1 MASPLALA
9 LMQGQ
14 SASGVPPANIAQ
26 VAPTNMVQA
35 TSDFNNAMEQSY
47 QAQLQ
52 QQNAMWG
59 GLAGLGSAGIL
70 AGAKYLGSPA
80 ATAATTAASAAP
92 AAAATP
98 AVASNALDSL
108 MLGGGATGAPLSLA
122 APGAVADAVGA
133 GDAAADAGATAAAAA
148 GSGGL
153 DLASLLA
160 LFA

>member
-14 SASGVPPANIAQ
+14 SASGVPQPNRASVN
-26 VAPTNMVQA
+26 PTNITQA
-35 TSDFNNAMEQSY
+35 TADYNNAMEQSY

-70 AGAKYLGSPA
+70 AGGKYLSSPGA
-80 ATAATTAASAAP
+80 ASSGGASLFGNAGGGTAASPLAGLTADDYG
-92 AAAATP
+92 AG
-98 AVASNALDSL
+98 ASLFDQFG
-108 MLGGGATGAPLSLA
+108 LGTGA
-122 APGAVADAVGA
+122 
-133 GDAAADAGATAAAAA
+133 AAADAGAATDAAAA
-148 GSGGL
+148 GGGS
-153 DLASLLA
+153 DALASLLA

>member
-14 SASGVPPANIAQ
+14 GASGVPPPNVAQ
-26 VAPTNMVQA
+26 VAPTNIVQA

-98 AVASNALDSL
+98 VASNALDGL
-108 MLGGGATGAPLSLA
+108 LLNGGATGAPLSLA

-133 GDAAADAGATAAAAA
+133 GDAAVDAGATAAAAA